1 MTVGERTAVPGPGA
15 PEGTED
21 DLRRSIGRGVLWAA
35 IGNIVMR
42 VAGIAVTAVVARI
55 LSPDEFGVFAIALAV
70 FVVVTSLAELGM
82 ASAVARSPMEP
93 EEIAGTVASI
103 SILVS
108 FGLASMMA
116 LFAGPLAS
124 LLGMPD
130 AAGPLRVMSICL
142 ALTGLFAVPGAQ
154 LVRDFRQDRILLG
167 TLAGFVPANAVLIV
181 LALMGQGAMAFA
193 WSRVIGQIV
202 TGLVFVACLDRRYR
216 PEWRRELVGPLMRFG
231 LPLAMANLINW
242 TLLNA
247 DYLVLGRL
255 LAAEQVGVYL
265 IAFNVANWS
274 TAVLGSVLNG
284 VVLPALGRVGDDVER
299 LVDSLVSATR
309 LVALVALPIAA
320 CSVAMAPSLVHTLFG
335 ATWDGAAPVLSVLA
349 VYGACFAF
357 TLLYVNLLVA
367 IGATTQLLLVQVA
380 WVVRAGPG
388 HDLGHRGR
396 WPRRRR
402 VGPRRGRAP
411 GVPARLPLGDAL
423 TSRSAACCAGP
434 GPGPTGTGSRSRR
447 RRRLAV
453 RPLDRVARD
462 RAPHRRHRGRGRLP
476 RRGSI
481 DDRGGPAGGRPG
493 AQAGAAGS
501 SYASSRST
509 PVTPLRI
516 GFVLEGLA
524 LGGCPLNAL
533 DLARTLRA
541 QGHHVVVMAID
552 EQVQVSF
559 LPQAERAG
567 FDVVRLPAD
576 AGLFRRAGHLRRLAR
591 EHDLDVLHAFAAWLG
606 RSTVLACGLRG
617 RRVPVVLNWLMDNEF
632 TTTARTP
639 LVVGTGGLHR
649 EAVAVHGPRSYLL
662 EPPVDLDHDRPDDAL
677 GRRFRSE
684 LGLGD
689 DELVLVAV
697 GRIDELTPEQ
707 QANHGVAK
715 LPGLLLAM
723 DALVARGAPPARL
736 VLVGDGSGMS
746 QVRERAAEV
755 NRLLGREAV
764 LLTGALAD
772 PRPAYAAADIGLA
785 MGGSAL
791 RVMAHGRALVVLG
804 DHGFSLG
811 FTPDDRRAVPRR
823 RLLRHRRPRRPG
835 GPLPGPDR
843 RARRPRRAPATRGL
857 GARLR
862 AWAPRPGGGRE
873 QARGHLS

>member
-1 MTVGERTAVPGPGA
+1 M
-15 PEGTED
+15 
-21 DLRRSIGRGVLWAA
+21 
-35 IGNIVMR
+35 
-42 VAGIAVTAVVARI
+42 
-55 LSPDEFGVFAIALAV
+55 
-70 FVVVTSLAELGM
+70 
-82 ASAVARSPMEP
+82 
-93 EEIAGTVASI
+93 
-103 SILVS
+103 
-108 FGLASMMA
+108 
-116 LFAGPLAS
+116 
-124 LLGMPD
+124 
-130 AAGPLRVMSICL
+130 
-142 ALTGLFAVPGAQ
+142 
-154 LVRDFRQDRILLG
+154 
-167 TLAGFVPANAVLIV
+167 
-181 LALMGQGAMAFA
+181 
-193 WSRVIGQIV
+193 
-202 TGLVFVACLDRRYR
+202 
-216 PEWRRELVGPLMRFG
+216 
-231 LPLAMANLINW
+231 
-242 TLLNA
+242 
-247 DYLVLGRL
+247 
-255 LAAEQVGVYL
+255 
-265 IAFNVANWS
+265 
-274 TAVLGSVLNG
+274 
-284 VVLPALGRVGDDVER
+284 
-299 LVDSLVSATR
+299 
-309 LVALVALPIAA
+309 
-320 CSVAMAPSLVHTLFG
+320 
-335 ATWDGAAPVLSVLA
+335 
-349 VYGACFAF
+349 
-357 TLLYVNLLVA
+357 
-367 IGATTQLLLVQVA
+367 
-380 WVVRAGPG
+380 
-388 HDLGHRGR
+388 
-396 WPRRRR
+396 
-402 VGPRRGRAP
+402 
-411 GVPARLPLGDAL
+411 
-423 TSRSAACCAGP
+423 
-434 GPGPTGTGSRSRR
+434 
-447 RRRLAV
+447 
-453 RPLDRVARD
+453 
-462 RAPHRRHRGRGRLP
+462 
-476 RRGSI
+476 
-481 DDRGGPAGGRPG
+481 
-493 AQAGAAGS
+493 
-501 SYASSRST
+501 
-509 PVTPLRI
+509 TPLRI

-559 LPQAERAG
+559 LPNAERAG

-677 GRRFRSE
+677 GRRFRRE

-811 FTPDDRRAVPRR
+811 FTPETVEQFLVDGYYGTVAPDDPVAHFLAQIDGLADPAERR
-823 RLLRHRRPRRPG
+823 RLGDWGLDFVRGRHGLEAGASRLEDIYRETLAHDDAWWERLADAAYLSGRDVVGRARQVTPLRSLRHRRRQRSTG
-835 GPLPGPDR
+835 STGSTGLTASLRG
-843 RARRPRRAPATRGL
+843 AT
-857 GARLR
+857 
-862 AWAPRPGGGRE
+862 P
-873 QARGHLS
+873 